1 LKVKKEITRSTK
13 IVIGIIVNML
23 ILLNLNIYQ
32 AKAVVLESRSTG
44 SAYTTTFNNQF
55 KLIREME
62 ATRRNVRVKFY
73 N

>member
-1 LKVKKEITRSTK
+1 LKVKREKTKSTK

-23 ILLNLNIYQ
+23 ILINMYQ
-32 AKAVVLESRSTG
+32 AKAVVLESRSSG
-44 SAYTTTFNNQF
+44 NAYSNTFNNQF

-62 ATRRNVRVKFY
+62 AERRNVRIKFY